1 MKKHIPAQADRIRQQ
16 HSRRHRWYRL
26 VLGLSCIVVFCTVY
40 ALIIPA
46 LTMEKTPICGLEEHT
61 HNDDCYSLSLRY
73 SGLDC
78 AFAVHEHSDRCYD
91 EDGTLICGEAD
102 TVIHSHDDLCYDENG
117 ELICPLPE
125 VEEHRH
131 DESCYKITEYSCGE
145 KEREGHLHNEDC
157 YAADGTLLCDREER
171 EGHHHTAA
179 CKVEDKELI
188 CDKPEVIFHEHTAAC
203 FADGDTSTTPICG
216 QLQTLRH
223 QHDENCFKD
232 ASEEKVLTCT
242 IPEHQH
248 DDVLCYPAADESAEE
263 MYHCGMAAHSHDDD
277 CYDENGEL
285 ICTVPEHQHDA
296 ACLEPAAPEDA
307 KENTNENSKENT
319 ENKDGRET
327 AGDAK
332 GDSDKE
338 EAAAD
343 DVRSLCLADENG
355 TEITVK
361 GRFPEDVTLSALDY
375 DKEDLYELRQQLP
388 LKEEKL
394 LLAWDISLLQDGK
407 AYQPT
412 SPVEITLSSD
422 ALPKDTEE
430 LCGYALPTSAAALSN
445 AETETEAA
453 PLTLTADKKEVSFST
468 ESFPLFYFT
477 TPNPAPE
484 NDGEI
489 VGEMGDS
496 NSMQELAESGY
507 FEYWEKVMAES
518 KQAKANVQKS
528 TAKAAANEGTPP
540 SDQQVEKRGGEES
553 SDGVK
558 VSKTI
563 KGTELENVFDI
574 TLKVQTKTNASEF
587 FKEPDMAVM
596 IVLDVSNTMTSDFGG
611 IQREEAAIESAE
623 YFIDNFA
630 ANTSGVS
637 KVGLV
642 LFNTDAHDAIHLRTC
657 TKGAEA
663 TSFKNDLRQSVKKIV
678 EQNNYVNSHSRFT
691 NIEAGLKMASDQ
703 LNSAKNENKYIIF
716 LSDGFP
722 TTYIESGYN
731 GYDPYCSGG
740 NKGSDGVFYDF
751 VSKKYCDYGTS
762 YSDKAAIRARQEA
775 ARIKNS
781 GINIFSIGIDI
792 GGQQIKTYVD
802 QTINSYFSVVDRT
815 SENYEIGAADSTGA
829 YKNWLKD
836 KIGSGY
842 YYDSTNL
849 NGLKEA
855 YDKIFAEIKS
865 THEEAAEAM
874 WIANDPIPIS
884 NEVQD
889 VEFIGFYDKN
899 NILRIPPASL
909 VGTIDS
915 NGVVDKNGDNT
926 ASFDLSKQTINWDL
940 KKSGYTSVESGNET
954 TYTYSLVYRVRLK
967 NENKTEPAFEEGT
980 VYPTND
986 KTTLTY
992 RLIETKDG
1000 EKTVSDKKEIEFPIP
1015 SVRGYLADLQ
1025 FNKLSHL
1032 DGKEDKPLSGAEFT
1046 LSHSEEC
1053 SICHGDGT
1061 AVAIPAAVSESDTNG
1076 NVSFTNIPSGHT
1088 YILKESKTPEGY
1100 KTNND
1105 SYTVIV
1111 AYDKLTIKDKDG
1123 KKIPTEGFSV
1133 INYAGYELPATGGSG
1148 TKLFTLGGLL
1158 LVAFALIGRYILR
1171 RRQERRLT

>member
-1 MKKHIPAQADRIRQQ
+1 MKKHIPAQADRMRQQ

-61 HNDDCYSLSLRY
+61 HNDDCYSISLRY
-73 SGLDC
+73 SDLDC
-78 AFAVHEHSDRCYD
+78 AFAVHEHSDSCYD
-91 EDGTLICGEAD
+91 EDGKLICGEAD

-131 DESCYKITEYSCGE
+131 DESCYKIIEYSCGE
-145 KEREGHLHNEDC
+145 KESEGHLHNEAC
-157 YAADGTLLCDREER
+157 YAADGTLLCDREES

-179 CKVEDKELI
+179 CKVEDKKLI
-188 CDKPEVIFHEHTAAC
+188 CDKPEVIFHEHTATC
-203 FADGDTSTTPICG
+203 FADGDTSTAPICG

-232 ASEEKVLTCT
+232 VSEEKVLTCT

-263 MYHCGMAAHSHDDD
+263 MYHCGMAAHSHGDD

-285 ICTVPEHQHDA
+285 ICTVPEHQHEA

-307 KENTNENSKENT
+307 KENTDEDSKENT
-319 ENKDGRET
+319 ENKDAGET

-332 GDSDKE
+332 GDSNKE

-388 LKEEKL
+388 LKDEKL

-430 LCGYALPTSAAALSN
+430 LCGYALPTSGTALTN

-507 FEYWEKVMAES
+507 FDYWENVMAES
-518 KQAKANVQKS
+518 KQAKANVNKS
-528 TAKAAANEGTPP
+528 TAKAVTQDGTPP
-540 SDQQVEKRGGEES
+540 SDRQVEDRGGEKS

-574 TLKVQTKTNASEF
+574 TLQVQTTQKLEEVYE
-587 FKEPDMAVM
+587 EPDMAVV
-596 IVLDVSNTMTSDFGG
+596 IVLDISNTMNSKFGG
-611 IQREEAAIESAE
+611 TTRYKAAMDSAE
-623 YFIDNFA
+623 QFIDKFTESN
-630 ANTSGVS
+630 SLSVS
-637 KVGLV
+637 KIGFVA
-642 LFNTDAHDAIHLRTC
+642 FNTNAHQIFSLSNCTNAQQATELKNTMRTK
-657 TKGAEA
+657 TGKIINAEKYA
-663 TSFKNDLRQSVKKIV
+663 
-678 EQNNYVNSHSRFT
+678 ESHSRFT
-691 NIEAGLKMASDQ
+691 NIEAGLARASKM
-703 LNSAKNENKYIIF
+703 LEKVNNKNKFIVF

-722 TTYIESGYN
+722 TTYIESGYT
-731 GYDPYCSGG
+731 GYDPYCKTGTPG
-740 NKGSDGVFYDF
+740 EDGVFHDD
-751 VSKKYCDYGTS
+751 VTNKYCTEGTS
-762 YSDKAAIRARQEA
+762 YSNKAAIKAREKASQ
-775 ARIKNS
+775 IKNS
-781 GINIFSIGIDI
+781 GIDIFSIGIDV
-792 GGQQIKTYVD
+792 GGQTIKQYVD
-802 QTINSYFSVVDRT
+802 QTASKSFSVVDRT
-815 SENYEIGAADSTGA
+815 SENYEIGDASSADA
-829 YKNWLKD
+829 YKNWLRNS
-836 KIGSGY
+836 IGSGY
-842 YYDSTNL
+842 YYDSTDSAGL
-849 NGLKEA
+849 NRAFEQIFE
-855 YDKIFAEIKS
+855 KIQQTITAG
-865 THEEAAEAM
+865 AEAN
-874 WIANDPIPIS
+874 WVAEDPIPMVTGS
-884 NEVQD
+884 D
-889 VEFIGFYDKN
+889 GYVEFLGFYDIN
-899 NILRIPPASL
+899 SSFHGMDALTGSHV
-909 VGTIDS
+909 VGAE
-915 NGVVDKNGDNT
+915 NT
-926 ASFDLSKQTINWDL
+926 ASFGSDTERKNVIRWDL
-940 KKSGYTSVESGNET
+940 KKSGYSEKTDGSVT
-954 TYTYSLVYRVRLK
+954 TYTYALKYRVRLK
-967 NENKTEPAFEEGT
+967 NENSGFVEKSDDKEG

-986 KTTLTY
+986 PTKLSY
-992 RLIETKDG
+992 QLVESKDG
-1000 EKTVSDKKEIEFPIP
+1000 NTTISDPKTIEFPIP
-1015 SVRGYLADLQ
+1015 SVHGYLVDFSFKKQ
-1025 FNKLSHL
+1025 SNV
-1032 DGKEDKPLSGAEFT
+1032 DDKPLSGVSFT
-1046 LSHSEEC
+1046 LSHNTEEC
-1053 SICHGDGT
+1053 GYCRGDGT
-1061 AVAIPAAVSESDTNG
+1061 TLELNDFTVTSGENGTVAFS
-1076 NVSFTNIPSGHT
+1076 NIPSGHT
-1088 YILKESKTPEGY
+1088 YTLKETSTPPGY
-1100 KTNND
+1100 KENKTT
-1105 SYTVIV
+1105 YTVKV
-1111 AYDKLTIKDKDG
+1111 AYDKITITPDDG
-1123 KKIPTEGFSV
+1123 SKWNDVV

-1158 LVAFALIGRYILR
+1158 LVAFALTGRYILR
-1171 RRQERRLT
+1171 RRQERRVS

>member
-61 HNDDCYSLSLRY
+61 HNDDCYSISLRY
-73 SGLDC
+73 SDLDC
-78 AFAVHEHSDRCYD
+78 AFAVHEHSDSCYD

-102 TVIHSHDDLCYDENG
+102 MAIHSHDDLCYDENG

-145 KEREGHLHNEDC
+145 KESEGHLHNEDC

-188 CDKPEVIFHEHTAAC
+188 CDKPEVIFHEHTAVC
-203 FADGDTSTTPICG
+203 FADGDTSTMPICG

-263 MYHCGMAAHSHDDD
+263 MYHCGMAAHSHGND
-277 CYDENGEL
+277 CYDENGDL

-307 KENTNENSKENT
+307 KENTT
-319 ENKDGRET
+319 EGIEEDTKNKDGGET
-327 AGDAK
+327 AG
-332 GDSDKE
+332 
-338 EAAAD
+338 

-388 LKEEKL
+388 LKDEKL

-407 AYQPT
+407 AYQPA

-477 TPNPAPE
+477 IPNPAPE

-507 FEYWEKVMAES
+507 FEYWENIMAES

-528 TAKAAANEGTPP
+528 TAKAAAHEGTPP
-540 SDQQVEKRGGEES
+540 SDQQVEDRGGENS

-574 TLKVQTKTNASEF
+574 TLRVQTAQKLEEVYE
-587 FKEPDMAVM
+587 EPDMAVV
-596 IVLDVSNTMTSDFGG
+596 IVMDISNTMTYGFGN
-611 IQREEAAIESAE
+611 RNSKPSRYEAAMGAAE
-623 YFIDNFA
+623 QFLDKFA
-630 ANTSGVS
+630 ASNDLGVS
-637 KVGLV
+637 KIGFVA
-642 LFNTDAHDAIHLRTC
+642 FNTDAHKIFDFRNC
-657 TKGAEA
+657 TSADQANALKD
-663 TSFKNDLRQSVKKIV
+663 SMRQETGKIINAKKY
-678 EQNNYVNSHSRFT
+678 EESHSRFT
-691 NIEAGLKMASDQ
+691 NIEAGLKMASDM
-703 LNSAKNENKYIIF
+703 LAKVDNKNKFIVF

-722 TTYIESGYN
+722 TTYVSSGYK
-731 GYDPYCSGG
+731 GYDPSVPLVRPETMVCSM
-740 NKGSDGVFYDF
+740 
-751 VSKKYCDYGTS
+751 T
-762 YSDKAAIRARQEA
+762 
-775 ARIKNS
+775 
-781 GINIFSIGIDI
+781 
-792 GGQQIKTYVD
+792 
-802 QTINSYFSVVDRT
+802 
-815 SENYEIGAADSTGA
+815 
-829 YKNWLKD
+829 
-836 KIGSGY
+836 
-842 YYDSTNL
+842 
-849 NGLKEA
+849 
-855 YDKIFAEIKS
+855 
-865 THEEAAEAM
+865 M
-874 WIANDPIPIS
+874 
-884 NEVQD
+884 
-889 VEFIGFYDKN
+889 
-899 NILRIPPASL
+899 
-909 VGTIDS
+909 
-915 NGVVDKNGDNT
+915 
-926 ASFDLSKQTINWDL
+926 
-940 KKSGYTSVESGNET
+940 
-954 TYTYSLVYRVRLK
+954 
-967 NENKTEPAFEEGT
+967 
-980 VYPTND
+980 
-986 KTTLTY
+986 
-992 RLIETKDG
+992 
-1000 EKTVSDKKEIEFPIP
+1000 
-1015 SVRGYLADLQ
+1015 
-1025 FNKLSHL
+1025 
-1032 DGKEDKPLSGAEFT
+1032 
-1046 LSHSEEC
+1046 
-1053 SICHGDGT
+1053 
-1061 AVAIPAAVSESDTNG
+1061 
-1076 NVSFTNIPSGHT
+1076 
-1088 YILKESKTPEGY
+1088 
-1100 KTNND
+1100 
-1105 SYTVIV
+1105 
-1111 AYDKLTIKDKDG
+1111 
-1123 KKIPTEGFSV
+1123 
-1133 INYAGYELPATGGSG
+1133 
-1148 TKLFTLGGLL
+1148 
-1158 LVAFALIGRYILR
+1158 
-1171 RRQERRLT
+1171 